1 MEEKFAF
8 ARLMFDKAIL
18 KEQKMNR
25 IKQIESRRDFLK
37 QASLAALAFPFLI
50 SCKTDT
56 LAQKSGVDE
65 LSLIKKN
72 AAPAGREGMGA
83 ISAPDNV
90 SWKSVLTKKSDRDE
104 PMIITGTVY
113 QADGKT
119 PAPSVLIYFYHTD
132 SEGFYGRNG
141 EPKHGHFQGWM
152 LTDARGRYEF
162 SSIKPAIYPV
172 RKFAAHVHMTITG
185 KNFKEDWIDAILF
198 EGDRLISA
206 AEREQAGKRGGFNPI
221 LKLEK
226 GSDGILRGV
235 RNIRLEKI

>member
-1 MEEKFAF
+1 
-8 ARLMFDKAIL
+8 
-18 KEQKMNR
+18 MNR
-25 IKQIESRRDFLK
+25 IEQIESRRNFLK

-50 SCKTDT
+50 SCKTET
-56 LAQKSGVDE
+56 LAQKNE
-65 LSLIKKN
+65 NEALNLIKKN

-83 ISAPDNV
+83 INAPDNV
-90 SWKSVLTKKSDRDE
+90 SWKTALTKKSDRDE
-104 PMIITGTVY
+104 PMIITGTVF

-119 PAPSVLIYFYHTD
+119 PARGVLIYFYHTD
-132 SEGFYGRNG
+132 SEGYYGRGNG
-141 EPKHGHFQGWM
+141 EPKHGHFQGWI

-185 KNFKEDWIDAILF
+185 KNFREDWIDAILF

-221 LKLEK
+221 LTLEK
-226 GSDGILRGV
+226 GADGVLRGV
-235 RNIRLEKI
+235 RDIQLEKI